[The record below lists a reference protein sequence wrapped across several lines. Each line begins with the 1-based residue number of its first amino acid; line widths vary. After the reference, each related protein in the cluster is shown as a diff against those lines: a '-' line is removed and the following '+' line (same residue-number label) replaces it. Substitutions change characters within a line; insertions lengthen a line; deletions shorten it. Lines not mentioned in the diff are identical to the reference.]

1 MANPKYGAAH
11 QRLRKQWAQKIAN
24 GARPICPRCSI
35 PIEPRDE
42 WDLDHAEDGVNYLG
56 PSHRRECNRSA
67 GGKKARANDKAR
79 GRWERERVNVRA
91 GSRDWG

>member
-1 MANPKYGAAH
+1 MADPKYGAAH

-67 GGKKARANDKAR
+67 GGKKARANDRAR
-79 GRWERERVNVRA
+79 KSWTVTENIRS